1 MAEKEKA
8 FLTNTTQAPIH
19 IGAKNSDGTV
29 ITISIAP
36 LEAVEVDVATLEIGG
51 VKQFLDEG
59 WLKEV
64 SAAEAKKLNKEH
76 SGIVESDD
84 E

>member
-1 MAEKEKA
+1 MADKEKA

-19 IGAKNSDGTV
+19 IGAKNSEGTV

-36 LEAVEVDVATLEIGG
+36 LEAVEVDGATLTIGG
-51 VKQFLDEG
+51 VKQFIDEG

-76 SGIVESDD
+76 SGVVESDD

>member
-1 MAEKEKA
+1 MAEKEKV

-19 IGAKNSDGTV
+19 IGAKNTEGTV

-36 LEAVEVDVATLEIGG
+36 LAAVEVDGATLTVGG

-59 WLKEV
+59 RLKEV

-76 SGIVESDD
+76 DGVVDSDD

>member
-1 MAEKEKA
+1 MAEKEKV

-19 IGAKNSDGTV
+19 IGAKNSEGTV

-36 LEAVEVDVATLEIGG
+36 LEAVEVDGATLTIGG

-64 SAAEAKKLNKEH
+64 STAEAKKLNKEH
-76 SGIVESDD
+76 SGVVESDD

>member
-1 MAEKEKA
+1 MAEKEKV

-19 IGAKNSDGTV
+19 IGAKNSEGTV

-36 LEAVEVDVATLEIGG
+36 LEAVEVDSATLTISG

-76 SGIVESDD
+76 DGVVDSDD

>member
-1 MAEKEKA
+1 MAEKDKV

-19 IGAKNSDGTV
+19 IGAKNSEGTV

-36 LEAVEVDVATLEIGG
+36 LAAVEVDGATLTIGG
-51 VKQFLDEG
+51 VKQFLDECR
-59 WLKEV
+59 LKEV

-76 SGIVESDD
+76 DGVVESDD

>member
-1 MAEKEKA
+1 MAEKDKV

-19 IGAKNSDGTV
+19 IGAKNSEGTV

-36 LEAVEVDVATLEIGG
+36 LEAVEVDGATLTIGG

-76 SGIVESDD
+76 DGVVDSDD

>member
-1 MAEKEKA
+1 MAEKDKV

-19 IGAKNSDGTV
+19 IGAKNSEGTV

-36 LEAVEVDVATLEIGG
+36 LEAVEVDGATLNIGG
-51 VKQFLDEG
+51 VKQFMDEG

-76 SGIVESDD
+76 DGVVESDD

>member
-1 MAEKEKA
+1 MAEKDKV

-19 IGAKNSDGTV
+19 IGAKNSEGTV

-36 LEAVEVDVATLEIGG
+36 LAAVEVDGATLTIGG

-59 WLKEV
+59 RLKEV

-76 SGIVESDD
+76 GGIVESED

>member
-1 MAEKEKA
+1 MAEKGKG
-8 FLTNTTQAPIH
+8 FLTNTTQAPSH
-19 IGAKNSDGTV
+19 IGAKNSEGTV

-36 LEAVEVDVATLEIGG
+36 LAAVEVDGATLTIGG

-59 WLKEV
+59 RLKEV

-76 SGIVESDD
+76 DGVVDSDD

>member
-1 MAEKEKA
+1 MAEKDKV
-8 FLTNTTQAPIH
+8 FLTNTTLAPIH
-19 IGAKNSDGTV
+19 IGAKNSEGTV

-36 LEAVEVDVATLEIGG
+36 LAAVEVDGATLTIGG

-59 WLKEV
+59 RLKEV

-76 SGIVESDD
+76 DGVVDSDD

>member
-1 MAEKEKA
+1 MTEKEKV

-19 IGAKNSDGTV
+19 IGAKNSEGTV

-36 LEAVEVDVATLEIGG
+36 LKAVEVDGATLTIGG

-59 WLKEV
+59 RLKEV

-76 SGIVESDD
+76 DGVIESDD

>member
-1 MAEKEKA
+1 MAEKDKV

-19 IGAKNSDGTV
+19 IGEKNSEGTV

-36 LEAVEVDVATLEIGG
+36 LEAVEVDSATLTIGG

-76 SGIVESDD
+76 SGVVESDD

>member
-1 MAEKEKA
+1 MAEKEKV

-19 IGAKNSDGTV
+19 IGAKNIEGTV

-36 LEAVEVDVATLEIGG
+36 LEAVEVDGATLTIGG

-59 WLKEV
+59 RLKEV

-76 SGIVESDD
+76 DGVIESDD

>member
-1 MAEKEKA
+1 MAEKEKV

-19 IGAKNSDGTV
+19 IGAKNSEGTV

-36 LEAVEVDVATLEIGG
+36 LKAVEVDGATLTIGG

-59 WLKEV
+59 RLKEV

-76 SGIVESDD
+76 DGVIESDD

>member
-1 MAEKEKA
+1 M
-8 FLTNTTQAPIH
+8 
-19 IGAKNSDGTV
+19 DG
-29 ITISIAP
+29 
-36 LEAVEVDVATLEIGG
+36 ATLTIGG

-59 WLKEV
+59 RLKEV

-76 SGIVESDD
+76 DGVVDSDD

>member
-1 MAEKEKA
+1 MAEKDKV
-8 FLTNTTQAPIH
+8 FLTNTTLAPIH
-19 IGAKNSDGTV
+19 IGAKNSEGTV

-36 LEAVEVDVATLEIGG
+36 LAAVEVDGATLTIGG

-59 WLKEV
+59 RLKEV

-76 SGIVESDD
+76 DGVIDSDD

>member
-1 MAEKEKA
+1 MAEKEKV

-19 IGAKNSDGTV
+19 IGAKNSEGTV

-36 LEAVEVDVATLEIGG
+36 LEAVEVDGATLTIGG
-51 VKQFLDEG
+51 VKQFMDEG

-76 SGIVESDD
+76 DGVVDSDD

>member
-1 MAEKEKA
+1 MTEKDKV

-19 IGAKNSDGTV
+19 IGAKNSEGTV

-36 LEAVEVDVATLEIGG
+36 LAAVEVDGATLTIGG

-59 WLKEV
+59 RLKEV

-76 SGIVESDD
+76 DGVVESDD

>member
-1 MAEKEKA
+1 MAEKDKV
-8 FLTNTTQAPIH
+8 FLTNTTLAPIH
-19 IGAKNSDGTV
+19 IGAKNSEGTV

-36 LEAVEVDVATLEIGG
+36 LAAVEVDGATLTIGG

-59 WLKEV
+59 RLKEV

-76 SGIVESDD
+76 DGVIESDD

>member
-1 MAEKEKA
+1 M
-8 FLTNTTQAPIH
+8 Q
-19 IGAKNSDGTV
+19 KNSEGTV

-36 LEAVEVDVATLEIGG
+36 LAAVEVDGATLTIGG

-59 WLKEV
+59 KLKEV

-76 SGIVESDD
+76 DGVVESDD

>member
-1 MAEKEKA
+1 MADKEKA

-19 IGAKNSDGTV
+19 IGAKNSEGTV

-36 LEAVEVDVATLEIGG
+36 LEAVEVDGATRNIGG

>member
-1 MAEKEKA
+1 MAEKDKV

-19 IGAKNSDGTV
+19 IGAKNSEGTV

-36 LEAVEVDVATLEIGG
+36 LEAVEVDGSTLAIGG

-76 SGIVESDD
+76 DGVVDSDD

>member
-1 MAEKEKA
+1 MAEKDKV

-19 IGAKNSDGTV
+19 IGAKNSEGTV

-36 LEAVEVDVATLEIGG
+36 LAAVEVDGATLTIGG

-59 WLKEV
+59 RLKEV

-76 SGIVESDD
+76 DGVIESDD

>member
-1 MAEKEKA
+1 MAEKEKV

-19 IGAKNSDGTV
+19 IGAKNSEGTV

-36 LEAVEVDVATLEIGG
+36 LEAVEVDGATLTIGG

-76 SGIVESDD
+76 GGIVESED

>member
-1 MAEKEKA
+1 MAEKDKV

-19 IGAKNSDGTV
+19 IGAKNSEGTV

-36 LEAVEVDVATLEIGG
+36 LEAVEVDGATLTIGG
-51 VKQFLDEG
+51 VKQFMDEG

-76 SGIVESDD
+76 DGVVDSDD

>member
-1 MAEKEKA
+1 MAEKDKV

-19 IGAKNSDGTV
+19 IGAKNSEGTV

-36 LEAVEVDVATLEIGG
+36 LAAVEVDGATLTIGG

-59 WLKEV
+59 RLKEV
-64 SAAEAKKLNKEH
+64 SAAEAKKINKEH
-76 SGIVESDD
+76 DGVVDSDD

>member
-1 MAEKEKA
+1 MAEKEKV

-19 IGAKNSDGTV
+19 IGAKNSEGTV

-36 LEAVEVDVATLEIGG
+36 LEAVEVDGATLTIGG
-51 VKQFLDEG
+51 IKQFLDEG
-59 WLKEV
+59 RLKEV

-76 SGIVESDD
+76 DGVVDSDD

>member
-1 MAEKEKA
+1 MAEKDKV

-19 IGAKNSDGTV
+19 IGAKNSEGTV

-36 LEAVEVDVATLEIGG
+36 LEAVEVDGATLTIGG

-59 WLKEV
+59 RLKEV

-76 SGIVESDD
+76 DGVIESDD

>member
-1 MAEKEKA
+1 MAEKEKV
-8 FLTNTTQAPIH
+8 FLTNTSQAPIH
-19 IGAKNSDGTV
+19 IGAKNSEGTV

-36 LEAVEVDVATLEIGG
+36 LEAVEVDGATLTIGG

-59 WLKEV
+59 RLKEV

-76 SGIVESDD
+76 DGVIESDD

>member
-1 MAEKEKA
+1 MTEKEKV

-19 IGAKNSDGTV
+19 IGAKNSEGTV

-36 LEAVEVDVATLEIGG
+36 LEAVEVDGATLTIGG
-51 VKQFLDEG
+51 VEQFLDEG

-76 SGIVESDD
+76 DGVVDSDD

>member
-1 MAEKEKA
+1 MAEKDKV

-19 IGAKNSDGTV
+19 IGAKNSEGTV

-36 LEAVEVDVATLEIGG
+36 LAAVEVDGAPLTIGG

-59 WLKEV
+59 RLKEV

-76 SGIVESDD
+76 DGVVDSDD

>member
-1 MAEKEKA
+1 MAEKEKV

-19 IGAKNSDGTV
+19 IGAKNSEGTV

-36 LEAVEVDVATLEIGG
+36 LAAVEVDGATLNIGG
-51 VKQFLDEG
+51 VKQFIDEG
-59 WLKEV
+59 RLKEV

-76 SGIVESDD
+76 DGVVESED

>member
-1 MAEKEKA
+1 MAEKDKV

-19 IGAKNSDGTV
+19 IGVKNSEGTV

-36 LEAVEVDVATLEIGG
+36 LAAVEVDGATLTIGG

-59 WLKEV
+59 RLKEV

-76 SGIVESDD
+76 DGVVESDD

>member
-1 MAEKEKA
+1 MAEKDKV

-19 IGAKNSDGTV
+19 IGAKNSEGTV

-36 LEAVEVDVATLEIGG
+36 LAAVEVDGATLTIGG

-59 WLKEV
+59 RLKEV

-76 SGIVESDD
+76 DGVVESED

>member
-1 MAEKEKA
+1 MAEKDKV

-19 IGAKNSDGTV
+19 IGAKNSEGTV

-36 LEAVEVDVATLEIGG
+36 LAAVEVDGATLTIGG

-59 WLKEV
+59 RLKEV
-64 SAAEAKKLNKEH
+64 SVAEAKKLNKEH
-76 SGIVESDD
+76 DGVVESDD

>member
-1 MAEKEKA
+1 MAEKDKV

-19 IGAKNSDGTV
+19 IGAKNSEGTV

-36 LEAVEVDVATLEIGG
+36 LEAVEVDSATLAIGG

-76 SGIVESDD
+76 DGVVDSDD

>member
-1 MAEKEKA
+1 MAEKDKV

-19 IGAKNSDGTV
+19 IGAKNSEGTV

-36 LEAVEVDVATLEIGG
+36 LEAVEVDGATLTIGG

-59 WLKEV
+59 RLKEV

-76 SGIVESDD
+76 DGVVDSDD

>member
-1 MAEKEKA
+1 MTEKGKK

-19 IGAKNSDGTV
+19 IGAKNSEGTV

-36 LEAVEVDVATLEIGG
+36 LEAVAVDAATLAIGG

-59 WLKEV
+59 CLKEV
-64 SAAEAKKLNKEH
+64 SAADAEKLNKEH
-76 SGIVESDD
+76 DGVVESDD